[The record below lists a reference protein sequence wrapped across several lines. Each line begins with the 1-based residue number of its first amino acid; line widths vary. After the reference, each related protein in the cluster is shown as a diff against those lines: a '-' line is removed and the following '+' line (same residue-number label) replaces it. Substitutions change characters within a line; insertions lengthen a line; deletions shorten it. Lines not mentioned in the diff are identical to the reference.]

1 MNHLA
6 SSVCARGSVWD
17 KGTDRKQT
25 LFETIKP
32 YYTLMRKYIGEPRA
46 WGKLGVLLPL
56 PSTGAWPGAVL
67 PRGSGSSFSSAV
79 GLLSKPE
86 CCQRA
91 GFRQGM
97 LGWGALPVSLSLGR
111 GKHDP
116 IRKAKSSPQPRK
128 AKSSPQPCSM
138 HGWGRGAPFVSPSFP
153 LASGSCS
160 SSLPVNG
167 VG

>member
-6 SSVCARGSVWD
+6 SSVSAHGSVWD

-46 WGKLGVLLPL
+46 WGKLGVLFPL
-56 PSTGAWPGAVL
+56 PSTCAWPGAVL
-67 PRGSGSSFSSAV
+67 PTGSGSSFPSAV
-79 GLLSKPE
+79 GLLSKAE
-86 CCQRA
+86 CCKQG
-91 GFRQGM
+91 GFSAW
-97 LGWGALPVSLSLGR
+97 LGCIVPVSLSWR
-111 GKHDP
+111 GKHNP
-116 IRKAKSSPQPRK
+116 SRKAKGNLQL
-128 AKSSPQPCSM
+128 CNV
-138 HGWGRGAPFVSPSFP
+138 HGWGGPLFAPPGLP

-160 SSLPVNG
+160 SSLEDKG

>member
-6 SSVCARGSVWD
+6 SSVSAHGSVWD
-17 KGTDRKQT
+17 EGTDRKQT

-56 PSTGAWPGAVL
+56 PSTRAWPGAVL
-67 PRGSGSSFSSAV
+67 PTGSSSSFSSAV
-79 GLLSKPE
+79 GLLSELE
-86 CCQRA
+86 CCKQA
-91 GFRQGM
+91 GFREST
-97 LGWGALPVSLSLGR
+97 LGWGALPLCPCVSAGESMIPAGR
-111 GKHDP
+111 QKVW
-116 IRKAKSSPQPRK
+116 
-128 AKSSPQPCSM
+128 C
-138 HGWGRGAPFVSPSFP
+138 RGAPFVPPSFP

>member
-6 SSVCARGSVWD
+6 SPVSAHGSVWD
-17 KGTDRKQT
+17 EGTDRKQT

-56 PSTGAWPGAVL
+56 PSTCAWPGAVL
-67 PRGSGSSFSSAV
+67 PTSCGSSFSSAV
-79 GLLSKPE
+79 GLLSKAE
-86 CCQRA
+86 CCKRV
-91 GFRQGM
+91 GFRQGT
-97 LGWGALPVSLSLGR
+97 LGWGALPLCLSLGGERMIPARRQKATLQRVWSR
-111 GKHDP
+111 GTP
-116 IRKAKSSPQPRK
+116 S
-128 AKSSPQPCSM
+128 
-138 HGWGRGAPFVSPSFP
+138 APPSLP

-160 SSLPVNG
+160 SSLKVNG